1 MATVRV
7 RVRVTSRFP
16 HLLHEEKAQLVGT
29 WCADTTTPVAVL
41 LGTERSERAGAAV
54 APLTGFV
61 TGFALSICDS
71 GDHVRA
77 TMELGHADRILLE
90 ARRNEQLGLAS
101 IARAVMERGAAWG
114 GTE

>member
-1 MATVRV
+1 MATVCV

-29 WCADTTTPVAVL
+29 WRADTSIPVAVL
-41 LGTERSERAGAAV
+41 LGAERSERPGAAV
-54 APLTGFV
+54 AALAGFV
-61 TGFALSICDS
+61 TSLALSICDS

-77 TMELGHADRILLE
+77 TLVLGHAGRILLE

-101 IARAVMERGAAWG
+101 IARAVMEHGAAWG
-114 GTE
+114 GAE